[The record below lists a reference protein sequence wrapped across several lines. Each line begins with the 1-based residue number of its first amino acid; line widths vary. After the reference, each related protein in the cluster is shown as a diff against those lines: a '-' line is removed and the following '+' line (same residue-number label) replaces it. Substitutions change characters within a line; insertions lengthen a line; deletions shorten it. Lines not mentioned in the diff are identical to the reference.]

1 VRWHECHEERWGG
14 VSKTLGGSL
23 KKKRW
28 KNLLEGEIFRIPLV
42 LIGMSVEG
50 AAAQ

>member
-1 VRWHECHEERWGG
+1 
-14 VSKTLGGSL
+14 
-23 KKKRW
+23 
-28 KNLLEGEIFRIPLV
+28 LLEGEIFRIPLV

>member
-1 VRWHECHEERWGG
+1 LWRGFKNAGR
-14 VSKTLGGSL
+14 KF